1 MKIVDAETMRLLD
14 QRAMQEEGIPEAVLM
29 QRAGH
34 GVADAVERLA
44 MIHQLTDLSI
54 LMLAGMGNN
63 GGDVF
68 VAARYLWE
76 RDIEVNVRLAGR
88 ASSLT
93 GAAEAAYQF
102 AREGEVP
109 IESCPDEVDWTDVP
123 EADILVD
130 GLLGTGFSGEP
141 RGVMKAALAWAD
153 ALAERLLV
161 VAVDL
166 PSAMA
171 VRADV
176 TVALGLPKKESMA
189 ADQVDMTGRVEVV
202 DIGIPERCIEAIGST
217 GTELI
222 TDVDVAPLLLRRKR
236 NSHKGVYGHLHC
248 MGGSPGM
255 SGAMVLAARAGLRG
269 GAGWVSVM
277 VPELIVEVVASRVP
291 EAMVQADEPA
301 RKADAMVVGPGMGCS
316 PETQQRVLSLL
327 KEEGAPLV
335 LDADGLAALGEDLEP
350 ILQSK
355 RELVMTPHPGEF
367 AGLFG
372 MKVEDLQL
380 DREALAKMA
389 ATQLQVVCVLK
400 GARTVVAA
408 PDGRVAVNAT
418 GNPGMATAGMGDVLA
433 GLIGGLLAQGLS
445 SFEAA
450 CAGVWLHGHAG
461 DLAAGA
467 GAEISLCAGDVIEKL
482 PDAFRAVGPR

>member
-153 ALAERLLV
+153 ALAERL
-161 VAVDL
+161 
-166 PSAMA
+166 
-171 VRADV
+171 
-176 TVALGLPKKESMA
+176 
-189 ADQVDMTGRVEVV
+189 
-202 DIGIPERCIEAIGST
+202 
-217 GTELI
+217 
-222 TDVDVAPLLLRRKR
+222 
-236 NSHKGVYGHLHC
+236 
-248 MGGSPGM
+248 
-255 SGAMVLAARAGLRG
+255 
-269 GAGWVSVM
+269 
-277 VPELIVEVVASRVP
+277 
-291 EAMVQADEPA
+291 
-301 RKADAMVVGPGMGCS
+301 
-316 PETQQRVLSLL
+316 
-327 KEEGAPLV
+327 
-335 LDADGLAALGEDLEP
+335 
-350 ILQSK
+350 
-355 RELVMTPHPGEF
+355 
-367 AGLFG
+367 
-372 MKVEDLQL
+372 
-380 DREALAKMA
+380 
-389 ATQLQVVCVLK
+389 
-400 GARTVVAA
+400 
-408 PDGRVAVNAT
+408 
-418 GNPGMATAGMGDVLA
+418 
-433 GLIGGLLAQGLS
+433 
-445 SFEAA
+445 
-450 CAGVWLHGHAG
+450 
-461 DLAAGA
+461 
-467 GAEISLCAGDVIEKL
+467 
-482 PDAFRAVGPR
+482 